1 MTLDSNIVNK
11 QYFNPQISRVKN
23 LTLSADGAIGESI
36 SKPPIEGI
44 TRLKVTK
51 PFIYINAQSK
61 PTEMEVGSILWG
73 RPTSDKN
80 VFIYVTE
87 GRNYNLILG
96 ENAEIF
102 TQSKQNPPNSQSK
115 KGGVL
120 MILGVALGAYVI
132 YNLFKK

>member
-1 MTLDSNIVNK
+1 MTLDSNIINK

-23 LTLSADGAIGESI
+23 LTLSADGEIGESV

-51 PFIYINAQSK
+51 PFIYINAQKK

-73 RPTSDKN
+73 RPTSDEK
-80 VFIYVTE
+80 VFIFETE
-87 GRNYNLILG
+87 GKKYNLILG

-102 TQSKQNPPNSQSK
+102 TKPKEAPLDNKNK

-120 MILGVALGAYVI
+120 MFLGVALGAYVI

>member
-11 QYFNPQISRVKN
+11 QFFNPQISRVKN
-23 LTLSADGAIGESI
+23 LSLSADGAIGESI

-51 PFIYINAQSK
+51 PFIYINAQKK

-73 RPTSDKN
+73 RPTSDEK
-80 VFIYVTE
+80 VFIFETE
-87 GRNYNLILG
+87 GKKYNLILG

-102 TQSKQNPPNSQSK
+102 TKSKEAPIDNENK
-115 KGGVL
+115 KGGVF
-120 MILGVALGAYVI
+120 MILGVALGAYII
-132 YNLFKK
+132 YNLLKK